1 MSESLD
7 DAGPDSA
14 QVSESKSARSPKF
27 PVVGIGASAG
37 GLEALRQLFA
47 HIPDD
52 TGMAF
57 IVIQHL
63 DPGRPSMLTSVLA
76 GDLRMPVVE
85 VTEGMCAEPN
95 RVHVIPPGTD
105 LSIAR
110 GILTLSPRQLTRKLH
125 LPIDSFFRALAD
137 DELAMAIGV
146 VLSGSASDGTEGLR
160 AIKAAGGITF
170 AQNPESA
177 QFRSMPESAIAAGVV
192 DFSLSPE
199 DIANELARL
208 SRDPYLARAHGAE
221 RASRSLGLADEGSL
235 PSVLA
240 AVRKHAKLDL
250 RGYKRPTIMRR
261 VARRMALR
269 HVGSLDEYA
278 KSLRDDP
285 GEAKALAQDI
295 LIHVTSF
302 FRDPVAFEALK
313 QEILPEL
320 LKDKDD
326 DATIRVWVPGCSTG
340 AEAYSLAICLLEVFA
355 DRNRNVSVKIFGS
368 DLSDRAI
375 ETARAG
381 LYAESELE
389 GVSPERLAQFFERAE
404 GSYRIGR
411 HVRDSC
417 VFVRHDLTRDP
428 PFAKLDLIS
437 CRNVLIY
444 FDADL
449 QRRILPLLHHC
460 LNKPG
465 YLFLGSGEAVA
476 GFGELF
482 FPIDKN
488 NRIYLKTGESPAIE
502 YPLTSTAKVQSTL
515 TPSACLKD

>member
-1 MSESLD
+1 MPPEPPDGPAGPPDATPISGVSESLD

-14 QVSESKSARSPKF
+14 QVSESKSARSPKM

-47 HIPDD
+47 HLPDD

-85 VTEGMCAEPN
+85 VTDGMRAEPN

-137 DELAMAIGV
+137 DELATAIGV

-208 SRDPYLARAHGAE
+208 SRDPYLARA
-221 RASRSLGLADEGSL
+221 RRRRDE
-235 PSVLA
+235 
-240 AVRKHAKLDL
+240 L
-250 RGYKRPTIMRR
+250 RGASVRR
-261 VARRMALR
+261 
-269 HVGSLDEYA
+269 
-278 KSLRDDP
+278 
-285 GEAKALAQDI
+285 
-295 LIHVTSF
+295 
-302 FRDPVAFEALK
+302 
-313 QEILPEL
+313 
-320 LKDKDD
+320 
-326 DATIRVWVPGCSTG
+326 
-340 AEAYSLAICLLEVFA
+340 
-355 DRNRNVSVKIFGS
+355 
-368 DLSDRAI
+368 
-375 ETARAG
+375 
-381 LYAESELE
+381 
-389 GVSPERLAQFFERAE
+389 
-404 GSYRIGR
+404 
-411 HVRDSC
+411 
-417 VFVRHDLTRDP
+417 
-428 PFAKLDLIS
+428 
-437 CRNVLIY
+437 
-444 FDADL
+444 
-449 QRRILPLLHHC
+449 
-460 LNKPG
+460 
-465 YLFLGSGEAVA
+465 
-476 GFGELF
+476 
-482 FPIDKN
+482 
-488 NRIYLKTGESPAIE
+488 
-502 YPLTSTAKVQSTL
+502 
-515 TPSACLKD
+515 